1 MKKTRFV
8 ESLTSVPHLKSTL
21 HGRYIGFLEALEKSK
36 KPQIN
41 ILFRLSKDN
50 QSSNTGQNIQYLLN
64 EYKILTLEDLL
75 SKKHE
80 IKKERVYPLEKDEQ
94 WKPSV
99 ILELS
104 LARLGLMDTG
114 LEDKVAEALLE
125 EICIS

>member
-1 MKKTRFV
+1 M
-8 ESLTSVPHLKSTL
+8 
-21 HGRYIGFLEALEKSK
+21 
-36 KPQIN
+36 
-41 ILFRLSKDN
+41 LSKDN

-104 LARLGLMDTG
+104 LARLGLMETG

-125 EICIS
+125 EISIS

>member
-1 MKKTRFV
+1 M
-8 ESLTSVPHLKSTL
+8 
-21 HGRYIGFLEALEKSK
+21 
-36 KPQIN
+36 
-41 ILFRLSKDN
+41 
-50 QSSNTGQNIQYLLN
+50 
-64 EYKILTLEDLL
+64 

-104 LARLGLMDTG
+104 LARLGLMETG